1 MTDRKKITF
10 SQDKL
15 NDIWNNYEYEEPE
28 YPKFV
33 IFEYQCDDTE
43 DKRSDQDTDDAYP
56 INEFKPR
63 AYNDLV
69 FWIKN
74 CLEDYLNKKGN
85 EHTYKL
91 ELDYCKD
98 EYTNDTIY
106 EFYYKPIGEEEKK
119 KKEII
124 NKILEEIRY
133 VDIKPFS
140 HNIINLELRILAD
153 KYGQEEA
160 NKLIENTNLKNLGWG
175 YILDMK

>member
-10 SQDKL
+10 CQDKL

-33 IFEYQCDDTE
+33 IYEYHCDDTE
-43 DKRSDQDTDDAYP
+43 DKRNGTDDAYP

-63 AYNDLV
+63 AYDDLV
-69 FWIKN
+69 YWIKN
-74 CLEDYLNKKGN
+74 CLEDYLNRKGN
-85 EHTYKL
+85 EHIYKL
-91 ELDYCKD
+91 ELDYWKD
-98 EYTNDTIY
+98 DQNYDTMY
-106 EFYYKPIGEEEKK
+106 ELYYKPIKEEEKK

-124 NKILEEIRY
+124 NKILAEIRY

-160 NKLIENTNLKNLGWG
+160 NKLI
-175 YILDMK
+175 